1 MTKRDPIIVCLLTIF
16 TCGIYHIYW
25 LVQTKIEMKNLGAD
39 IPTAWLLI
47 IPFANIYWL
56 WCWAKGVEHVTKGK
70 WGAVPAFLLVW
81 FIAWL
86 GNPLTQSEFNK
97 SSQS

>member
-1 MTKRDPIIVCLLTIF
+1 MTKRDPIVVFLLCIF
-16 TCGIYHIYW
+16 TCGIYPIYW

-56 WCWAKGVEHVTKGK
+56 WCWAKGVELVTKGK
-70 WGAVPAFLLVW
+70 WGAVPAFLLVV

-86 GNPLTQSEFNK
+86 GIPLTQSEFNK
-97 SSQS
+97 SAAS